1 MKIHANKNVPSFSQK
16 IRQMLPPHKIDS
28 RRERLKACWESNSY
42 WYKTMK
48 EVKESLSFFVI
59 YPDKVIKTVY
69 TQHMSSPNLFFPTQW
84 FENDQEYVKFLSKQI
99 CWRYKPISILAISHF
114 WYDILIILLVFGS
127 LTTSIENNQLLFSYC
142 FLTTAEYSWNFFSLN
157 KIWLQHTNR
166 DHGTIR
172 TCKSSTSPVPI
183 FRKFCLLILALNSIK
198 STG

>member
-1 MKIHANKNVPSFSQK
+1 
-16 IRQMLPPHKIDS
+16 
-28 RRERLKACWESNSY
+28 
-42 WYKTMK
+42 
-48 EVKESLSFFVI
+48 
-59 YPDKVIKTVY
+59 
-69 TQHMSSPNLFFPTQW
+69 MSSQNLFFFLTQW

-127 LTTSIENNQLLFSYC
+127 LTTSIKNNQLLFSYC

-172 TCKSSTSPVPI
+172 TYKSSTSPTAI
-183 FRKFCLLILALNSIK
+183 FRKFCLLILAQNSIK
-198 STG
+198 SKYIENDPYTIWRLTCALKKTVIHISWSKKAANAVGNTFGSVRSI